1 MFIKSEIFI
10 YSTVLLRNMVNN
22 EITIIGR
29 ISRGSKMD
37 QIYLP
42 KRRIGFIPG
51 EYVIISPLVNPLG
64 EKELSIK
71 LNFYGLKKLE
81 PVKVNLIEE
90 IVKRIRNKV
99 NVDNIIFTGSFLE
112 KGFRFNDIDILL
124 ISESE
129 KSIEI
134 SLIKKEIEEFSGI
147 KPHLICLS
155 NKTLSSGLSNDP
167 LYNLMLSKCVSL
179 NKIIFNVKRKINYKL
194 LDLNLLKSKN
204 LIENFNMLNG
214 DEKYY
219 LTLNMVSILMFIQ
232 NKKLSK
238 EIVEKEIE
246 KLFDIKINDL
256 KGNMIEESFIL
267 KYKEIFNKTFSLVL
281 DNIKG
286 EERK

>member
-1 MFIKSEIFI
+1 
-10 YSTVLLRNMVNN
+10 MVNN
-22 EITIIGR
+22 EITVIGR

-42 KRRIGFIPG
+42 KRRIGLIPG
-51 EYVIISPLVNPLG
+51 EYVVISPLVNPLS

-134 SLIKKEIEEFSGI
+134 SLIKKEI
-147 KPHLICLS
+147 L
-155 NKTLSSGLSNDP
+155 
-167 LYNLMLSKCVSL
+167 
-179 NKIIFNVKRKINYKL
+179 
-194 LDLNLLKSKN
+194 
-204 LIENFNMLNG
+204 
-214 DEKYY
+214 
-219 LTLNMVSILMFIQ
+219 
-232 NKKLSK
+232 
-238 EIVEKEIE
+238 EIE
-246 KLFDIKINDL
+246 
-256 KGNMIEESFIL
+256 S
-267 KYKEIFNKTFSLVL
+267 S
-281 DNIKG
+281 
-286 EERK
+286 

>member
-99 NVDNIIFTGSFLE
+99 KVDNIIFTGSFLE

-179 NKIIFNVKRKINYKL
+179 NKIIFNVRRKINYKL

-256 KGNMIEESFIL
+256 KGNIIEESFIL

>member
-1 MFIKSEIFI
+1 
-10 YSTVLLRNMVNN
+10 MVNN

-51 EYVIISPLVNPLG
+51 EYVIISPLVNHLG
-64 EKELSIK
+64 EKELSVK

-204 LIENFNMLNG
+204 LIENFSILNG

-219 LTLNMVSILMFIQ
+219 LTLNMISILMFIQ
-232 NKKLSK
+232 DRKLSK

-246 KLFDIKINDL
+246 RLFGIKINDL

-267 KYKEIFNKTFSLVL
+267 KYKEIFNKTFLLVL

>member
-1 MFIKSEIFI
+1 MIKE
-10 YSTVLLRNMVNN
+10 
-22 EITIIGR
+22 
-29 ISRGSKMD
+29 
-37 QIYLP
+37 
-42 KRRIGFIPG
+42 
-51 EYVIISPLVNPLG
+51 
-64 EKELSIK
+64 
-71 LNFYGLKKLE
+71 
-81 PVKVNLIEE
+81 
-90 IVKRIRNKV
+90 
-99 NVDNIIFTGSFLE
+99 
-112 KGFRFNDIDILL
+112 
-124 ISESE
+124 
-129 KSIEI
+129 
-134 SLIKKEIEEFSGI
+134 EIEEFSGI

>member
-1 MFIKSEIFI
+1 
-10 YSTVLLRNMVNN
+10 MVND

-256 KGNMIEESFIL
+256 KGNIIEESFIL